1 MPHLILEHSRDI
13 APGDAVRDALVRIH
27 EAATAS
33 GIMQAIDTKV
43 RAVPIDIY
51 LVAGRPAPFAHL
63 SARLLEGRPPET
75 KLMLSKALLAA
86 LEASFPQVERLS
98 VEVQDMDAFSYKKRP
113 YADILPD

>member
-13 APGDAVRDALVRIH
+13 AGDDAVRDALTRIH

-33 GIMQAIDTKV
+33 GVMKAIDTKV
-43 RAVPIDIY
+43 RAVPIDLC

-75 KLMLSKALLAA
+75 KLTLSKALLAA
-86 LEASFPQVERLS
+86 LEASFPQIQRLS
-98 VEVQDMDAFSYKKRP
+98 VEIQDMDAFSYKKRP
-113 YADILPD
+113 YPDSLPD